1 MKDCLLKEGGMKM
14 TSTPPVKSELGT
26 GASSLNIVA
35 GIWLFLSAWI
45 FGAFAF
51 PSAWNNWVAGT
62 LIVVFA
68 WIRIA
73 SPASWSWISWL
84 NCALAAWTF
93 ASPWIY
99 GYTGNEARFA
109 NSATVGICV
118 FGLGIASATAGHIA
132 GRHGHG
138 MHV

>member
-1 MKDCLLKEGGMKM
+1 MR
-14 TSTPPVKSELGT
+14 SQPVKSELGT

-35 GIWLFLSAWI
+35 GSWLFISAWV

-51 PSAWNNWVAGT
+51 PNGWNNWVVGT

-73 SPASWSWISWL
+73 GPSFLSWISWF
-84 NCALAAWTF
+84 NCALGAWMF

-99 GYTGNEARFA
+99 GYTGNQVWFV
-109 NSATVGICV
+109 NSITVGICV
-118 FGLGIASATAGHIA
+118 LGLGIASATAERP
-132 GRHGHG
+132 RHE
-138 MHV
+138 MRV